1 MIEWINYHGAIWA
14 KYFGV
19 AVIQNTIFLGVIFLA
34 LHFLSNSS
42 ARIRYNIALL
52 GLIKL
57 LIPPIIPAPIGEKL
71 LLQPISAPNFS
82 FINSASKISVISPEV
97 RFSMNWVGLLFIVWI
112 LAMGIF
118 LLITIFSSVQL
129 RLLLR
134 FSKYT
139 QTVQSGS
146 RNIKIY
152 LNERIT
158 VPITLGIF
166 PGKIFVPAIW
176 NNWTSACQKM
186 TLDHELAHIRRY
198 DGIVQVLQIFAKAI
212 YFFHPLVWLLNRK
225 LIEFREMACDDVSV
239 AGNKSSA
246 IIYSRYLIKI
256 AEYMVQSRIGC
267 PSASA
272 LIKQKNNLVNRI
284 KYQMKES
291 TMKPLSKRSMG
302 IIVAGLLLLA
312 LPLSWNLI
320 GAKPIKMADDKTKKV
335 DLVFINEN
343 EIKINDKKTSFENLE
358 TAIKKIVGDD
368 KEHVVFYLT
377 FDESATMETVSRVQ
391 YKLQESGIFKIAY
404 KTDGSINESSLV
416 LASPELKE
424 KAKNLPENDVLKI
437 IVNAKGEIS
446 VDGETV
452 ELAKM
457 HDMTKKHLT
466 VNPNLVISLRTEK
479 DTKFADYTLVLK
491 VLKKAGAKRILVG
504 E

>member
-1 MIEWINYHGAIWA
+1 MIEWINFHGAIWA
-14 KYFGV
+14 KYFSI
-19 AVIQNTIFLGVIFLA
+19 AIIQNTIFLGFIFLA
-34 LHFLSNSS
+34 LHLLRNSS

-57 LIPPIIPAPIGEKL
+57 LIPPIIPAPIGEAL
-71 LLQPISAPNFS
+71 LLQPGRMQKFNFINAGAEISAIP
-82 FINSASKISVISPEV
+82 PEV
-97 RFSMNWVGLLFIVWI
+97 RFSINWIGLLFVIWI
-112 LAMGIF
+112 LVMGIF
-118 LLITIFSSVQL
+118 ILITVFSSIQL
-129 RLLLR
+129 QLLLR
-134 FSKYT
+134 SSKYT
-139 QTVQSGS
+139 QTIQFGS
-146 RNIKIY
+146 RNIRIY
-152 LNERIT
+152 INESIT
-158 VPITLGIF
+158 VPMTLGTF
-166 PGKIFVPAIW
+166 SNKIFVPAIW

-186 TLDHELAHIRRY
+186 TLNHELAHIRRY
-198 DGIVQVLQIFAKAI
+198 DSIVQVLQIFVKAI

-225 LIEFREMACDDVSV
+225 LVEFREMACDDVSV

-272 LIKQKNNLVNRI
+272 LIRQKNNLINRI

-302 IIVAGLLLLA
+302 VIVTGLLLLA

-320 GAKPIKMADDKTKKV
+320 SARPIQLGDDKTKKV
-335 DLVFINEN
+335 ELVFINEN
-343 EIKINDKKTSFENLE
+343 DVKINGKKTAFKNIESTF
-358 TAIKKIVGDD
+358 KKIVGDD
-368 KEHVVFYLT
+368 KEHVVFSLT

-391 YKLQESGIFKIAY
+391 KKLQASGIFNIAY
-404 KTDGSINESSLV
+404 AGVSKNELSLV
-416 LASPELKE
+416 LASTDSKKKTKKMPE
-424 KAKNLPENDVLKI
+424 KNISKVF
-437 IVNAKGEIS
+437 VNAAGEIS

-466 VNPNLVISLRTEK
+466 VNPNLIISLDTEK
-479 DTKFADYTLVLK
+479 DTKFEASTLVFH

>member
-1 MIEWINYHGAIWA
+1 MIEWINFHGAIWA
-14 KYFGV
+14 KYFSI
-19 AVIQNTIFLGVIFLA
+19 AIIQNTIFLGFIFLA
-34 LHFLSNSS
+34 LHLLRNSS

-71 LLQPISAPNFS
+71 LLQPVRVPNFS
-82 FINSASKISVISPEV
+82 FINSASEISAIPPEV
-97 RFSMNWVGLLFIVWI
+97 RFSMNWVGLLFLVWI
-112 LAMGIF
+112 LVMGIF
-118 LLITIFSSVQL
+118 LLITVFSSIQL

-134 FSKYT
+134 SSKYA
-139 QTVQSGS
+139 QTIQSGS

-152 LNERIT
+152 INESIT
-158 VPITLGIF
+158 VPMTLGTF
-166 PGKIFVPAIW
+166 SNKIFVPAIW
-176 NNWTSACQKM
+176 NKWTSACQKM

-198 DGIVQVLQIFAKAI
+198 DGIVQILQIFVKAI
-212 YFFHPLVWLLNRK
+212 YFFHPLSWLLNRK
-225 LIEFREMACDDVSV
+225 LVEFREMACDDVSV

-272 LIKQKNNLVNRI
+272 LIRQKNNLINRI

-291 TMKPLSKRSMG
+291 TMKPLSKKSIG
-302 IIVAGLLLLA
+302 VIVAGLLLLA

-320 GAKPIKMADDKTKKV
+320 NAKPVQLGDDKTKKV
-335 DLVFINEN
+335 ELVFINEN
-343 EIKINDKKTSFENLE
+343 DVKINGKKTAFEDIE
-358 TAIKKIVGDD
+358 STFKKIVGDD
-368 KEHVVFYLT
+368 KEHVVFSLT
-377 FDESATMETVSRVQ
+377 FDESATMETVSKVQ
-391 YKLQESGIFKIAY
+391 KKLQASGIFNIAY
-404 KTDGSINESSLV
+404 AGVSKNELSLV
-416 LASPELKE
+416 LASTELKE
-424 KAKNLPENDVLKI
+424 KTKNIAEKNISKVF
-437 IVNAKGEIS
+437 VNAAGEIS

-466 VNPNLVISLRTEK
+466 VNPNLIISLNTEK

-491 VLKKAGAKRILVG
+491 VLKKAGAKRILAG